1 MLSWLGRFLTSSIGK
16 KTVMALTGLCL
27 VGFLVAHLAGNL
39 TFYTGGEEGLN
50 AYAQKLED
58 LGPLLVVAEVA
69 LALLF
74 VVHIALAL
82 RLSRENSAAR
92 EQGYRRRGSMGERT
106 AGSSTMLI
114 TGLIVAV
121 FLVIHLIDF
130 RLPKLTGELDDL
142 GAAVTQRLS
151 SPAGIAIYL
160 VGVTALGLHLS
171 HAVQSALQT
180 LGAAHPKYTPLLR
193 GLGLLLAVVLF
204 VGFASFPIYG
214 LFLGAGVDR

>member
-1 MLSWLGRFLTSSIGK
+1 MLSWLGRFLSSSIGK
-16 KTVMALTGLCL
+16 KTVMAVTGLCL

-39 TFYTGGEEGLN
+39 TLYVGGEEGLN
-50 AYAQKLED
+50 AYSQKLED
-58 LGPLLVVAEVA
+58 LGPLLIAAEIG

-82 RLSRENSAAR
+82 KLSRENAAAR
-92 EQGYRRRGSMGERT
+92 EEPYRRRGSLGQKT
-106 AGSSTMLI
+106 AGSATMLI
-114 TGLIVAV
+114 TGLIVGV

-130 RLPKLTGELDDL
+130 RIPKLTGELEDL
-142 GAAVTQRLS
+142 GAAVTARLS

-180 LGAAHPKYTPLLR
+180 LGAGNAKYTPILR
-193 GLGLLLAVVLF
+193 RLGLLLAVVLF
-204 VGFASFPIYG
+204 LGFASFPIYG
-214 LFLGAGVDR
+214 LFLGPGAD